1 MTYQTI
7 EGEANLAER
16 IREEREERGWSH
28 SELARRMAE
37 AGCAGLPRNAM
48 LRAERRERGI
58 SVDELVALSRVFELP
73 VNNLLTS
80 VEWLRQERAD
90 KLLNELRAA
99 HDAVRAHAVRK
110 LELILDLVDLAAAA
124 EGDSDAVGFLVAHGA
139 QWYETGSGNPLFE
152 VRQDDGTPADVDD
165 TTLREALVALDWAV
179 FAQARQ
185 VLAASEGDS
194 GV

>member
-1 MTYQTI
+1 MI

-16 IREEREERGWSH
+16 IRQEREQRGWSH

-73 VNNLLTS
+73 VANLLTS

-90 KLLNELRAA
+90 KLLNELRDA

-110 LELILDLVDLAAAA
+110 LELILQLVELAAA
-124 EGDSDAVGFLVAHGA
+124 ENDSDAVGFLVAHGA
-139 QWYETGSGNPLFE
+139 QWYETGSGKPLFE
-152 VRQDDGTPADVDD
+152 VRHDDGTPADVDD
-165 TTLREALVALDWAV
+165 ATLREALVALDWAV
-179 FAQARQ
+179 FSQARE
-185 VLAASEGDS
+185 VLAASEGSD
-194 GV
+194 V